1 MTEFF
6 IIIALITSNLKM
18 VTDHKFYPQL
28 EKTISALQ
36 NEAHLIPDSRKEQ
49 LHELAEVVLEKLK
62 KEGNVSLNFICTHN
76 SRRSQLA
83 ELWFRTAAAWYGVN
97 GVYTCSGGTES
108 TAFNHR
114 MVAAVE
120 RAGFDVKKIV
130 SGKNPKYILQS
141 GPDDNNYFVMF
152 SKKYNESYN
161 PASGYIAVMVCSQA
175 DEGCPVVFG
184 ADARV
189 SLPYEDP
196 KNFDDTPDESK
207 AYDEKVREIGREM
220 LYVMKMLSTDLLH

>member
-18 VTDHKFYPQL
+18 VTDHTFYPQL

-36 NEAHLIPDSRKEQ
+36 NEAHLISDSRKEQ
-49 LHELAEVVLEKLK
+49 LDELAEVVLEKLEK
-62 KEGNVSLNFICTHN
+62 DGNVSLNFICTHN
-76 SRRSQLA
+76 SRRSQLS
-83 ELWFRTAAAWYGVN
+83 ELWFRTAAAWYGIEHVFT
-97 GVYTCSGGTES
+97 YSGGTES

-120 RAGFDVKKIV
+120 RAGFHVKKLT
-130 SGKNPKYILQS
+130 SGSNPKYIIQS
-141 GPDDNNYFVMF
+141 GPEDHNYYVMY
-152 SKKYNESYN
+152 SKKYSESYN
-161 PASGYIAVMVCSQA
+161 PQSGYIAVMVCSQA

-184 ADARV
+184 ADARI

-196 KNFDDTPDESK
+196 KNADGTEYESK
-207 AYDEKVREIGREM
+207 AYDDKVREIGREM
-220 LYVMKMLSTDLLH
+220 LYVMKMLQYHLAH